1 MCENRPDA
9 ETRTP
14 FFSAP
19 KNMEEHPAAAQNPAE
34 ASAEQDPGQTAAIP
48 EKSSFFSC
56 KAEKWALP
64 AALWLGYLYCRM
76 LFGTN
81 DYRWP
86 FHLRF
91 GGEDGLWF
99 YCMPLLV
106 CLAFA
111 AGVTAL
117 CRARG
122 LHLPRL
128 SGAAAAEGNK
138 KPTAAA
144 VEKAAAESPFWLVCL
159 LLTAVSMGFDRLNAV
174 GWGLG
179 WLALHAFAV
188 LWLLARTGQLSE
200 NRTGP
205 ALAADVLR
213 GLGWGFAGLAE
224 WPKALMMLIAERPRR
239 SKKRKNPLPAVL
251 CIGGALVLL
260 FVAAKELARADD
272 GFADR
277 LQSVVDALVFW
288 KDFSLD
294 WSVVVS
300 LIFAFPVGAYFY
312 GMAVA
317 GRRAL
322 AQNPRP
328 APAVYAQRLSPARQL
343 SAGQLCGVLAAFA
356 VLYLAFFAVQG
367 GYLFGAFTH
376 RLPQGFTVANYA
388 RQGFF
393 ELCRVMLLNFFVL
406 VCADVFCRRP
416 LRQSPALCAAAA
428 VLLVQGLLLWV
439 TAASKLGLYIATFG
453 FTAKRLL
460 AAWALLVLAV
470 AAVRFLASL
479 RRRCSIVRPTVLVG
493 AAAFALLCLY

>member
-14 FFSAP
+14 FLTAP
-19 KNMEEHPAAAQNPAE
+19 QNTNEQPAAAEKPVE
-34 ASAEQDPGQTAAIP
+34 ISAEPTPDRTAAAP
-48 EKSSFFSC
+48 EKTSFFAC
-56 KAEKWALP
+56 RAEKWALP
-64 AALWLGYLYCRM
+64 AALWLGYFYCRM
-76 LFGTN
+76 LFGAN

-86 FHLRF
+86 FHLRI
-91 GGEDGLWF
+91 GGENGLWF

-111 AGVTAL
+111 VGVTAL
-117 CRARG
+117 CRAQG
-122 LHLPRL
+122 LYLLRRKVTKNADVPPP
-128 SGAAAAEGNK
+128 AC
-138 KPTAAA
+138 
-144 VEKAAAESPFWLVCL
+144 VAAESPFWLVCL
-159 LLTAVSMGFDRLNAV
+159 LLTAAAMGFDRLNAV
-174 GWGLG
+174 GWAFG

-239 SKKRKNPLPAVL
+239 SKKRKNLLPAVL
-251 CIGGALVLL
+251 CVGGALILL
-260 FVAAKELARADD
+260 FMAAKELARADD

-288 KDFSLD
+288 KDFSPD

-312 GMAVA
+312 GMAAA

-322 AQNPRP
+322 AQKPRP
-328 APAVYAQRLSPARQL
+328 APAVYAQRLAPARQL
-343 SAGQLCGVLAAFA
+343 SAGLLCGVLAAFA

-376 RLPQGFTVANYA
+376 RLPRGFTVANYA

-406 VCADVFCRRP
+406 LCADAFCRRP
-416 LRQSPALCAAAA
+416 LRQCPGLRIAAA
-428 VLLVQGLLLWV
+428 VLLVQSLLLWV

-470 AAVRFLASL
+470 AAVRYLASL
-479 RRRCSIVRPTVLVG
+479 WRRCGIVRPTVLVG